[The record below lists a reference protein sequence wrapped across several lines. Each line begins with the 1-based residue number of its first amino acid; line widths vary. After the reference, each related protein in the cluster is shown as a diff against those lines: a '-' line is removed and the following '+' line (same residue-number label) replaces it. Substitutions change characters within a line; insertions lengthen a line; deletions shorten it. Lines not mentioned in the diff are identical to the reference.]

1 MTKFEAIREK
11 AGKQKSKWERD
22 LDEQLNKKKYRVIF
36 KHEELDYLIELL
48 EQIDTNDKS
57 DIRDL
62 KDRLERKLPFP
73 RNLSALNEK
82 LMSAP
87 EVEEGKNWQ
96 MKQTAL
102 TPAIAEVVKNIVIV
116 SVMIMVTVG
125 IVIKKK

>member
-1 MTKFEAIREK
+1 MT
-11 AGKQKSKWERD
+11 GKQQSKWDRD
-22 LDEQLNKKKYRVIF
+22 LEEQLNKKKYRVIF

-87 EVEEGKNWQ
+87 EVEEGKNW
-96 MKQTAL
+96 
-102 TPAIAEVVKNIVIV
+102 
-116 SVMIMVTVG
+116 
-125 IVIKKK
+125 